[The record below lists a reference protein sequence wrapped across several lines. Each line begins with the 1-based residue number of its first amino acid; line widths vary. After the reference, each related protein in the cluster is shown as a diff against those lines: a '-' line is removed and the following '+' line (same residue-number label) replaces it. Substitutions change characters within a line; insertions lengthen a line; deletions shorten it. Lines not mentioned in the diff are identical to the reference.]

1 MKQHIIKYQ
10 FVFVFIFLI
19 NMIFVSCKDDYV
31 GDYMLTGNIESLIPE
46 NSWDIEHTSTSDG
59 KYILFKPELN
69 SNFEYWGLSI
79 KQVDYLLDGTLY
91 KTEFAHPYELMVDK
105 DNLSEGNH
113 TITAKILIVGEACN
127 DVVLE
132 KSKDFN
138 VSLNGSVS
146 EVYGDFYI
154 DYNYVTQGDYL
165 VVIPELLI
173 ERSSEGCEIDKVEYF
188 WDGELVATGTTEPF
202 GLNYYIDDE
211 IGTTHD
217 LNMIIYYHDDNN
229 SSLTYN
235 WMLSSYKI
243 YDVTDGFIS
252 WNIKSRRNDYVNG
265 ETISLIAKLFKG
277 ADVDT
282 NFEIE
287 FYFDDEL
294 IGKSSSFPYT
304 LDYKLSDLSIGS
316 HKITAK
322 SINKYDNYTSSSTEN
337 ETIVIVK

>member
-1 MKQHIIKYQ
+1 MKKAQ
-10 FVFVFIFLI
+10 
-19 NMIFVSCKDDYV
+19 
-31 GDYMLTGNIESLIPE
+31 
-46 NSWDIEHTSTSDG
+46 
-59 KYILFKPELN
+59 
-69 SNFEYWGLSI
+69 
-79 KQVDYLLDGTLY
+79 
-91 KTEFAHPYELMVDK
+91 
-105 DNLSEGNH
+105 NL
-113 TITAKILIVGEACN
+113 
-127 DVVLE
+127 
-132 KSKDFN
+132 
-138 VSLNGSVS
+138 
-146 EVYGDFYI
+146 
-154 DYNYVTQGDYL
+154 
-165 VVIPELLI
+165 
-173 ERSSEGCEIDKVEYF
+173 
-188 WDGELVATGTTEPF
+188 
-202 GLNYYIDDE
+202 
-211 IGTTHD
+211 